1 MTAGG
6 EPASSEPCR
15 PAAGLRHRWTVAVG
29 AFFFRNRNAAFPI
42 IFALTVLLLRP
53 RVLGGP
59 AMDHLLVMCGAVVAL
74 LGEGVR
80 LATIGFEYIE
90 RGGKEGKVY
99 ASRLVQGGIYA
110 HTRNPM
116 YLGNLMIAI
125 GMAMATGAPAAYALI
140 IPAFL
145 CIYLAITSTEEAF
158 LRNRFG
164 REYEDYCARVPRF
177 FPSLRGLRRTLSG
190 MRYHWKRSLRQ
201 DLSTLVGLLLGL
213 SLLPVW
219 RTFFLHGFAAAT
231 TLAPRAFG
239 FSGGILAG
247 YWAVYWLKKH
257 GRLQ

>member
-1 MTAGG
+1 MTAGDG
-6 EPASSEPCR
+6 EPSSEPFR
-15 PAAGLRHRWTVAVG
+15 PAAGPLHRWTVAVG
-29 AFFFRNRNAAFPI
+29 AFFFRNRNAVFPLV
-42 IFALTVLLLRP
+42 FALMVLLLRP
-53 RVLGGP
+53 RVLGSP
-59 AMDHLLVMCGAVVAL
+59 AVDHWLVVCGAVVAL

-125 GMAMATGAPAAYALI
+125 GMTMATGAPAAYAVI

-145 CIYLAITSTEEAF
+145 FIYLAITSTEEEF
-158 LRNRFG
+158 LRNQFG

-177 FPSLRGLRRTLSG
+177 FPSLRGLGRTLLG
-190 MRYHWKRSLRQ
+190 MRYNWKRSLRQ

-219 RTFFLHGFAAAT
+219 RTFFLHGFAAANAI
-231 TLAPRAFG
+231 APRAFG
-239 FSGGILAG
+239 LSGGILAG